1 MLLRLRFAVG
11 ALATMLCSAP
21 ALAQIENLP
30 LAVRDGIAALG
41 PTLNPDMIAKTN
53 ALMAPLQAS
62 RTGLTVEKDVSYG
75 TDPLQKLDVWQATGA
90 QKAAPVVVFVHGGY
104 FVRGDK
110 GGSDNVPAYF
120 ARHGILGVNI
130 NYRLAPKV
138 TFPAETLDLG
148 SAVQWVRSNAARYGG
163 DPDRIV
169 VVGVSAGAAIVASYV
184 LDHTIA
190 TSREGVLG
198 AVIVSGVYGYT
209 EEERVPSKAY
219 YGDKVAQLAPMA
231 HLDGAK
237 LPLLLT
243 MAEYDPPELAGDS
256 HELAAALCHRD
267 GKCPPFLWL
276 SGHNHISQA
285 ETLDTK
291 DDRLGRAIRGFVEQV
306 VRLKR

>member
-1 MLLRLRFAVG
+1 MRIWLRFVFC
-11 ALATMLCSAP
+11 ALAMMLCSAH
-21 ALAQIENLP
+21 ALAQLENLP
-30 LAVRDGIAALG
+30 SAVRDGIAALG

-62 RTGLTVEKDVSYG
+62 RVGLHVEKDVSYG
-75 TDPLQKLDVWQATGA
+75 ADPLQKLDVWRPAGA
-90 QKAAPVVVFVHGGY
+90 QKGAPVVVFVHGGY

-110 GGSDNVPAYF
+110 AGSDNVPAYF
-120 ARHGILGVNI
+120 SRHGILGVNI

-138 TFPAETLDLG
+138 TFPAESLDLG
-148 SAVQWVRSNAARYGG
+148 SAVQWVRTNAARYGG
-163 DPDRIV
+163 DPNKIV
-169 VVGVSAGAAIVASYV
+169 VVGVSAGAALVASYV
-184 LDHTIA
+184 LDRTIE
-190 TSREGVLG
+190 TSRAGVVG
-198 AVIVSGVYGYT
+198 AVIISGVYGYT
-209 EEERVPSKAY
+209 DEERVPSKAY
-219 YGDKVAQLAPMA
+219 YGDRVAELAPMA
-231 HLDGAK
+231 HLDGPK

-291 DDRLGRAIRGFVEQV
+291 DDRLGRAIRSFVQQV
-306 VRLKR
+306 AR

>member
-1 MLLRLRFAVG
+1 MRFRLLFANCT
-11 ALATMLCSAP
+11 LAMMLCGTP
-21 ALAQIENLP
+21 ALAQLEKLP
-30 LAVRDGIAALG
+30 TAVRDGIAALG

-62 RTGLTVEKDVSYG
+62 RSGLHVEKDVSYG
-75 TDPLQKLDVWQATGA
+75 ADPLQKLDVWRPEGA
-90 QKAAPVVVFVHGGY
+90 QRAAAVVVFVHGGY

-148 SAVQWVRSNAARYGG
+148 SAVQWVRTNAARYDG
-163 DPDRIV
+163 DPSKIV

-184 LDHTIA
+184 LDRTIE

-198 AVIVSGVYGYT
+198 AVIISGVYGYT
-209 EEERVPSKAY
+209 DEERMPSKPY
-219 YGDKVAQLAPMA
+219 YGDKVAELAPMA
-231 HLDGAK
+231 HMDGAK

-256 HELAAALCHRD
+256 HELAAALFHRD

-276 SGHNHISQA
+276 SRHNHISQA
-285 ETLDTK
+285 ATLDTK
-291 DDRLGRAIRGFVEQV
+291 DDRLGRAIRGFVQQV
-306 VRLKR
+306 AR